1 MGLHIVFNFYHHF
14 PDLDLENMT
23 AIGRSQNLGK
33 SWASDHT
40 MGWHSRVGGC
50 LTAETTTFLSVLLPS
65 SSQCPQA
72 SFPHLLPLSEVS
84 VRQASASRSLVEFRS
99 V

>member
-1 MGLHIVFNFYHHF
+1 MGLHIACNFYHHF
-14 PDLDLENMT
+14 PDFGLENMT

-33 SWASDHT
+33 SRASDRT

-50 LTAETTTFLSVLLPS
+50 LTAETITFLSVLLPS

-72 SFPHLLPLSEVS
+72 SFPHLFPHSEVS
-84 VRQASASRSLVEFRS
+84 LRQASASGSLEEFKS